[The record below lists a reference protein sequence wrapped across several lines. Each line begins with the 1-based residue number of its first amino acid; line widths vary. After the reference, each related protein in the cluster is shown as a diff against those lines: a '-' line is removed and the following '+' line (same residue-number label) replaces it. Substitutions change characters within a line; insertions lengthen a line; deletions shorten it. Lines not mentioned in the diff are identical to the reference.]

1 MTRSRQ
7 LLTGA
12 AALAAVLTLV
22 VGVPWA
28 LTHFIGWPLPHG
40 LPSWQQL
47 RAGLTTRGI
56 PDALLLKT
64 LALIVWAGWVVL
76 TLSLTSEALA
86 AVGGLRRRPLP
97 LTGPL
102 QPAAATLITAISV
115 ALLAVL
121 PNGGHPHTSRPLGL
135 SLTTGAT
142 SFTAQRTPA
151 SMVPL
156 AEVAGGLTGA
166 PATGLNG
173 TNTAATFT
181 SGRPAVS
188 AAAEPT
194 RYVVQRRDTLWG
206 IAAKQLGD
214 PLRWH
219 QLFELNAGRPQPGG
233 QTLTDPGQIRP
244 GWTLLLPPPAIA
256 APHRDTTQPGRS
268 HRPAAAPHSDPQPAG
283 TSSPAAPD
291 DGSEPPR
298 HLTVPAPS
306 AAASR
311 TAPQRAPDSSAPGPL
326 RPVLSSRPDA
336 RSDTP
341 RVDLDR
347 HDTPYRGE
355 QLLVPAAL
363 LAGLSA
369 AGALALLHRR
379 RRYRPQPA
387 ARRRVEREPLADRLR
402 GLPPLRAAQTP
413 EPVGTDA
420 ARPSSEGRLSPESSA
435 LAAVP
440 GRVALGIGDDGR
452 ELTIDLLD
460 SEGLTLTGE
469 GAPAAARSLLLT
481 LLAQTDPSDTNAE
494 LAIGLNTGGGGG
506 PEPRQPPAP
515 PAHPAVL
522 LLGGAAAQLIPA
534 TELPAVRRGEID
546 TLLVNT
552 WLELDRRER
561 LRAAARPDKP
571 ASNPRQPADDGLP
584 ELRLSYPDEPL
595 PLLVLTATDP
605 AAAAAANL
613 VRLAHAGAPVGI
625 TVLTVLSQAAV
636 PLEAPS
642 STDVTRGIGPQQF
655 HVAATGG
662 LTGHPPAWKG
672 SAGST
677 MAEPVRAFGLGETH
691 TARLLVLLEAAAG
704 AAPPRV
710 DPPAAAPHW
719 RELEQSTGPAS
730 ALGPDASGCQVPDV
744 RADVAAAGPSRH
756 RDTDEETAAPA
767 LVRLQLLGPTVVLV
781 AGAPVER
788 QLRSKSLELLALLSC
803 HERGATADALAET
816 LWPQAPPQRSRARLH
831 TTVANIRTVLRAASG
846 HPEHAFVTLQHD
858 RYELQPL
865 VHDSDV
871 ATLRRT
877 LRRVAE
883 QPPAADLLV
892 QLQDAAATF
901 AGEPLADVTAD
912 WAEPVR
918 ESLRMQ
924 ALDVLLQLAEA
935 HRERENKAAEIA
947 ALTRARE
954 IDPYAEEV
962 SRRLITAHISAGER
976 PAAVRAFHDLEERLA
991 DLGVD
996 PDPTT
1001 RNLIASLHRTPPRD
1015 NAVR

>member
-1 MTRSRQ
+1 MTRTRQ

-12 AALAAVLTLV
+12 AALAAVLALV
-22 VGVPWA
+22 GGVPWA
-28 LTHFIGWPLPHG
+28 LTHFIGWPLPHS

-47 RAGLTTRGI
+47 RTGLTTRGI

-64 LALIVWAGWVVL
+64 LALIVWAAWAVL
-76 TLSLTSEALA
+76 TLSLTSETLA
-86 AVGGLRRRPLP
+86 AAGGLRRRPLP

-121 PNGGHPHTSRPLGL
+121 PNGGHPHTTQRLGL

-142 SFTAQRTPA
+142 SLTAQRAPGR
-151 SMVPL
+151 MMPL
-156 AEVAGGLTGA
+156 AAVAGGLTRA

-173 TNTAATFT
+173 TNTAATHT

-219 QLFELNAGRPQPGG
+219 QLFELNAGRPQPDG

-256 APHRDTTQPGRS
+256 APHRDTTHPARS

-291 DGSEPPR
+291 DGSQPPR

-311 TAPQRAPDSSAPGPL
+311 TAPQRPPDSSAPGPS
-326 RPVLSSRPDA
+326 RPVPSSRPDA

-341 RVDLDR
+341 RVDLDH

-402 GLPPLRAAQTP
+402 GLPPLRAAQA
-413 EPVGTDA
+413 EPARPDA

-435 LAAVP
+435 LAALP
-440 GRVALGIGDDGR
+440 GRVALGLSDDGR

-481 LLAQTDPSDTNAE
+481 LLAQTDPSDPNADN
-494 LAIGLNTGGGGG
+494 ASGMSTDGGDG
-506 PEPRQPPAP
+506 PDPRLPPAP
-515 PAHPAVL
+515 PSHPAAL
-522 LLGGAAAQLIPA
+522 LLGGAAAQLIPT

-546 TLLVNT
+546 TLLANT
-552 WLELDRRER
+552 WLELDRRQA

-595 PLLVLTATDP
+595 PLLVLTVTDP
-605 AAAAAANL
+605 TAAAAANL

-625 TVLTVLSQAAV
+625 TVLTILSQAAV
-636 PLEAPS
+636 PLEAPTS
-642 STDVTRGIGPQQF
+642 ADGIRGTGPQHF

-662 LTGHPPAWKG
+662 LTGHPPAWKR
-672 SAGST
+672 STGST

-691 TARLLVLLEAAAG
+691 TARLLALLEAAAG
-704 AAPPRV
+704 AAPPRI
-710 DPPAAAPHW
+710 DPPTAAPHW
-719 RELEQSTGPAS
+719 RELAQSTGPAS
-730 ALGPDASGCQVPDV
+730 ALGPDASGRQVPDV
-744 RADVAAAGPSRH
+744 RPEVAAVGPPRPTG
-756 RDTDEETAAPA
+756 TDEETAAPA
-767 LVRLQLLGPTVVLV
+767 LVRLQLLGPTAVLV
-781 AGAPVER
+781 AGHPVER
-788 QLRSKSLELLALLSC
+788 QLRSKSLELLAYLSC
-803 HERGATADALAET
+803 HDRGATADALAET

-846 HPEHAFVTLQHD
+846 HPEHVFLTLQHD

-871 ATLRRT
+871 ATFRRT

-892 QLQDAAATF
+892 LLQDAGATF
-901 AGEPLADVTAD
+901 TGEPLSDVTAD

-935 HRERENKAAEIA
+935 HRERDHSAAEIA

-962 SRRLITAHISAGER
+962 SRRLITAHIRTGER
-976 PAAVRAFHDLEERLA
+976 QAAVRAFRDFEERLA
-991 DLGVD
+991 ELGVD
-996 PDPTT
+996 PDPAT
-1001 RNLIASLHRTPPRD
+1001 RHLITSLARTPPRD